1 MATLD
6 EMLLNDQAMRRH
18 MYDVPHHPGE
28 VEISRLSLISPNNF
42 SIAVDLQFVFS
53 QIEIREN
60 IFSPYVDGYITIT
73 DSVGLYERMPIIGE
87 EFLHITF
94 KTNGATSEDEIDK
107 IFRVV
112 KVSAFNQD
120 PENPRVF
127 VYTLEFKSIEYILNL
142 KTKVQKTYKS
152 KTTKEMAE
160 DIYDN
165 YIKNH
170 MSNGWF
176 HDYTKDFLAEDTS
189 NDHNIVIPN
198 MTPFDALT
206 FLASRS
212 KSADVESTGAS
223 FTFFESLK
231 YGYRFQSIESLMQNP
246 STFSYFQAP
255 ESIPEQDFY
264 KKFVHSS
271 HNISEYSRISPIKVD
286 ENLKNGMYAN
296 RLIAHN
302 MLRMKYDIHDLHY
315 LKPLRS
321 GLGSRTFDRS
331 TGAMVEEDP
340 ENVLNDFGEN
350 ISSYS
355 ESKMEQLVRSNVL
368 NYYSFS
374 NNSVVSAASDVLNS
388 PLSNVSLVS
397 TNEGCQMKFGAG
409 TDSNIFVKDPSIR
422 DNDIEH
428 WYSRRKMQGLLLNSF
443 IYNIKVKGNTHRSV
457 GDIINLDIPTSLNE
471 EINSASQ
478 LSSGLRSNTLVSGNF
493 IVTRLSHVFK
503 RDSASTDH
511 ILNLHIMRDSL
522 SRKLPEPVNRN
533 ALIGPGMY
541 TGDDPFEDQEN
552 NIDTM
557 KVIG

>member
-73 DSVGLYERMPIIGE
+73 DSIGLYERMPIIGE

-94 KTNGATSEDEIDK
+94 KTKGATSDDEIDK

-223 FTFFESLK
+223 FTFFESFK
-231 YGYRFQSIESLMQNP
+231 
-246 STFSYFQAP
+246 T
-255 ESIPEQDFY
+255 
-264 KKFVHSS
+264 
-271 HNISEYSRISPIKVD
+271 
-286 ENLKNGMYAN
+286 
-296 RLIAHN
+296 
-302 MLRMKYDIHDLHY
+302 
-315 LKPLRS
+315 
-321 GLGSRTFDRS
+321 
-331 TGAMVEEDP
+331 
-340 ENVLNDFGEN
+340 
-350 ISSYS
+350 
-355 ESKMEQLVRSNVL
+355 
-368 NYYSFS
+368 
-374 NNSVVSAASDVLNS
+374 VS
-388 PLSNVSLVS
+388 
-397 TNEGCQMKFGAG
+397 
-409 TDSNIFVKDPSIR
+409 
-422 DNDIEH
+422 
-428 WYSRRKMQGLLLNSF
+428 
-443 IYNIKVKGNTHRSV
+443 
-457 GDIINLDIPTSLNE
+457 
-471 EINSASQ
+471 
-478 LSSGLRSNTLVSGNF
+478 
-493 IVTRLSHVFK
+493 
-503 RDSASTDH
+503 
-511 ILNLHIMRDSL
+511 
-522 SRKLPEPVNRN
+522 
-533 ALIGPGMY
+533 
-541 TGDDPFEDQEN
+541 
-552 NIDTM
+552 
-557 KVIG
+557 